1 LTWYCSECWAQWGE
15 GLSGCLICGG
25 TPGQPEVFVSR
36 LTQALDRGN
45 DAVLQRAVQIL
56 GHLRRREVVPQLIG
70 LLQTSDNE
78 FVLEGTAR
86 ALGAIGDRQA
96 VAALSGTV
104 RSGPRAARE
113 AAAVALATLGA
124 TEALTDLRQVE
135 KVLGALGLHA
145 IGYLEGH
152 QPQPPAFTQEPPRRA
167 VLEGDPTVLLREYAN
182 RPTCPICALM
192 LEDISG
198 FLAQWPHLAA
208 LFAVVRERLRQSDG
222 FCGEHLRALGEVTS
236 PQGLGTVLSE
246 WVAHVAQSPAGASN
260 DTPCGEVCD
269 SRSVPPSAAV
279 CCPLCRLCM
288 IAERQYLE
296 AINDLVNDAS
306 FREAYLAGRGVCM
319 PHFRCL
325 REEMPPGA
333 LRRWLDETQSAHFER
348 LVIEMRSYTRKHEQR
363 LRQEMTHDERYAA
376 IRALR
381 KLRGD
386 PTVKS
391 GISASHE
398 PRR

>member
-1 LTWYCSECWAQWGE
+1 MWYCSQCWAEWGE
-15 GLSGCLICGG
+15 GVSRCLICDAD
-25 TPGQPEVFVSR
+25 PGPPEVFIGR
-36 LTQALDRGN
+36 LAEALDSGN
-45 DAVLQRAVQIL
+45 DALIQRAVRIL
-56 GHLRRREVVPQLIG
+56 GHLGTREVVPHLIAV
-70 LLQTSDNE
+70 LKISDNE

-96 VAALSGTV
+96 VAALSDTV

-124 TEALTDLRQVE
+124 TEALTDLRRVE

-145 IGYLEGH
+145 IEYLEGR

-167 VLEGDPTVLLREYAN
+167 VLEGDPTVLLREYSN

-208 LFAVVRERLRQSDG
+208 LFSVVRERLRQSDG
-222 FCGEHLRALGEVTS
+222 FCGEHLRVVGEVTS
-236 PQGLGTVLSE
+236 SQGLGAVLSA

-260 DTPCGEVCD
+260 DTPHGEACD
-269 SRSVPPSAAV
+269 PASALPGIAG

-288 IAERQYLE
+288 IAERRYLE
-296 AINDLVNDAS
+296 AINGLVNDVS
-306 FREAYLAGRGVCM
+306 FREAYSAGRGVCM

-325 REEMPPGA
+325 RSEVPLGA
-333 LRRWLDETQSAHFER
+333 LRRWLDETQSAHLER

-363 LRQEMTHDERYAA
+363 LRHEMTHDERYAA

-381 KLRGD
+381 KLRGN
-386 PTVKS
+386 PTVKP
-391 GISASHE
+391 GISASRE
-398 PRR
+398 PRC